1 MQIVSGAHVAE
12 KSVYRIAKVRN
23 REIGRFAQALLV
35 AAFNEDRSTTCG
47 ARTIDIA
54 PPVADD
60 ITCAK
65 VNFQLGCCAQ
75 DHARSRLS
83 AIARFAV
90 TLARMITNLY
100 SIKQWKRRLHF
111 YMHCFNR
118 FATLRAAAHVGLV
131 GDHNEEKFRCL
142 QSRAAVL
149 SVVVEFEI
157 LDAGWRMGS
166 PVADDGPV
174 EHTIAI

>member
-1 MQIVSGAHVAE
+1 MHRKDSGNRFR
-12 KSVYRIAKVRN
+12 KRSDCKVRLLSK
-23 REIGRFAQALLV
+23 RFGVLMID
-35 AAFNEDRSTTCG
+35 EDRATTSRPC
-47 ARTIDIA
+47 TINITPAIPDN
-54 PPVADD
+54 V
-60 ITCAK
+60 TCAK

-90 TLARMITNLY
+90 TLARMITSLD

-118 FATLRAAAHVGLV
+118 FATLRAAAHVGLIC
-131 GDHNEEKFRCL
+131 DHDQEKFRCFK
-142 QSRAAVL
+142 SRAAVRN
-149 SVVVEFEI
+149 VVVQFEI
-157 LDAGWRMGS
+157 LDARWRMGS

>member
-54 PPVADD
+54 PPVAAD
-60 ITCAK
+60 
-65 VNFQLGCCAQ
+65 
-75 DHARSRLS
+75 
-83 AIARFAV
+83 
-90 TLARMITNLY
+90 
-100 SIKQWKRRLHF
+100 
-111 YMHCFNR
+111 
-118 FATLRAAAHVGLV
+118 VGLV

>member
-1 MQIVSGAHVAE
+1 M
-12 KSVYRIAKVRN
+12 KIARQPAA
-23 REIGRFAQALLV
+23 RAQL
-35 AAFNEDRSTTCG
+35 
-47 ARTIDIA
+47 DIA
-54 PPVADD
+54 PPIADNV
-60 ITCAK
+60 TCAK

-90 TLARMITNLY
+90 TLARMITNLD

-131 GDHNEEKFRCL
+131 RDHDQEKIRCL
-142 QSRAAVL
+142 KSRAAVRN
-149 SVVVEFEI
+149 VVVEFEI

-174 EHTIAI
+174 EHAIAIQENCASRYFVLSHFVSATFRAGCETHRCHTTA